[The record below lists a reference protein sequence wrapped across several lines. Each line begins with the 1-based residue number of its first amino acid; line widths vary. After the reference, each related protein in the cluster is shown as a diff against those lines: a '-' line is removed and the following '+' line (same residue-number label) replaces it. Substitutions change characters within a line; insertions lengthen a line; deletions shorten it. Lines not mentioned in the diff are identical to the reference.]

1 MAVVVSDSNFESE
14 VLKQEGVVLVD
25 FWAEWCGPCKIMLP
39 LIEELSNELE
49 GKAKICKIDVDSNP
63 QTAAGFR
70 IMSIPTLMIF
80 KDGNPVSSLIGVQE
94 KDNIVAELQKF
105 M

>member
-1 MAVVVSDSNFESE
+1 MAVVVTDSNFESE
-14 VLKQEGVVLVD
+14 VLKNEGVTLVD

-39 LIEELSNELE
+39 VIEGLSNELE
-49 GKAKICKIDVDSNP
+49 GKAKICKMDVDSNP

-70 IMSIPTLMIF
+70 IMSIPTLIVF
-80 KDGNPVSSLIGVQE
+80 KDGQPVSSLVWVQE
-94 KDNIVAELQKF
+94 KDALIAELEKH